1 MQAAEPC
8 PSFNRGCYG
17 CYGPME
23 SPNASSLDDL
33 VRKLEM
39 DDVDL
44 VRVYRTFNAGAPAFR
59 RESERHDSHA

>member
-1 MQAAEPC
+1 
-8 PSFNRGCYG
+8 
-17 CYGPME
+17 ME
-23 SPNASSLDDL
+23 SPNTVSLTTWF
-33 VRKLEM
+33 RKLDV